1 MYLDDVLFILVLYK
15 MACKDSKAYQS
26 LCALLSPEYL
36 EKSLYI
42 HDNTFCNTYLV
53 GAYTQG
59 CKMALQRGK
68 RWVVFL
74 DADATI
80 TQTYLDMLKQDV
92 SSDKFSVLVPRLVS
106 SDGKQLSPTQRYG
119 IKVAFNSGMAMRM
132 DVLQQIGGFDG
143 RYPLDYLD
151 YYTCWQLKKHG
162 VAIHS
167 MDVELL
173 HKLSVNDYADVTR
186 DRYQSILNA
195 EKQFATDI
203 GRIWQ
208 YRMLLIA
215 RCCKWLLTC
224 HRYTLLTIKHL
235 FG

>member
-26 LCALLSPEYL
+26 LCALLSQEYL
-36 EKSLYI
+36 ADSLYI
-42 HDNTFCNTYLV
+42 HDNTLCNTYLV

-59 CKMALQRGK
+59 YQMALQRGK

-80 TQTYLDMLKQDV
+80 TQAYLDMLKQDV
-92 SSDKFSVLVPRLVS
+92 SSDKYSVLVPRLVS
-106 SDGKQLSPTQRYG
+106 SDGKQLSPTKRYG
-119 IKVAFNSGMAMRM
+119 IQVAFNSCMAMRT
-132 DVLQQIGGFDG
+132 DVIQQIGGFDG

-173 HKLSVNDYADVTR
+173 HQLSVNDYADVTR
-186 DRYQSILNA
+186 DRYCSILNA

-208 YRMLLIA
+208 YRLLLVA

-224 HRYTLLTIKHL
+224 HKYTLLTIKHL